1 MQPPR
6 GRDRNWP
13 TVVLEVA
20 VSESQ
25 SKIQSDVRFWSW
37 KSQDKVSLV
46 FTLTVDR
53 QNPRIVI
60 EKWEPAG
67 DREHRTL
74 QTHATGISTGGH
86 YGSRMLPSCTDHLAA
101 KLILKYM
108 NEVLEALRLLPWHF
122 TRSAGPTRRFGQ
134 DFTSDSITK
143 GPSGKRGIIAQMVL
157 ALWARLRQ
165 YQRNTLPQSE
175 MATSSTNHDGLGQ
188 VGQVGL
194 ISPLTYC
201 VNGFITEY
209 QSILTSNH
217 QSIDKSLSITIY
229 RSIQAC
235 TLRRVG

>member
-86 YGSRMLPSCTDHLAA
+86 YGSRMLPSYTDHLAA

-108 NEVLEALRLLPWHF
+108 NEALEALRLWPWHF
-122 TRSAGPTRRFGQ
+122 TCSAGPTRRFGK
-134 DFTSDSITK
+134 DSTSDSITK
-143 GPSGKRGIIAQMVL
+143 GPSGKRGIITQMVL
-157 ALWARLRQ
+157 H
-165 YQRNTLPQSE
+165 NK
-175 MATSSTNHDGLGQ
+175 
-188 VGQVGL
+188 
-194 ISPLTYC
+194 
-201 VNGFITEY
+201 TEVLEIF
-209 QSILTSNH
+209 SWFHL
-217 QSIDKSLSITIY
+217 K
-229 RSIQAC
+229 
-235 TLRRVG
+235 